1 MSIIKRRSIQLEPAA
16 PEGCAPGHAVVRP
29 GVRPGAR
36 AAQGASARL
45 LRADGVVR
53 AIEVTCACGDVTVI
67 ELDYAD
73 PDAPQK
79 PR

>member
-16 PEGCAPGHAVVRP
+16 PAGSAHAPHVAGRSN
-29 GVRPGAR
+29 AR
-36 AAQGASARL
+36 AAAGASARL

-73 PDAPQK
+73 PDDTPK